1 MKKLICLMLILSA
14 SILKAEEFKMMPKFH
29 VGIMVDNKYYFGD
42 NANSGNY
49 ETTDRF
55 QIRKAAIGIT
65 GDLKNDFSYE
75 MEIGISTCIGTTD
88 QVKLMEAG
96 ISWSGLDFLTLS
108 LQKGHVNRGFASLVE
123 CSTRMVMEKSEFIKS
138 FGTCHPIG
146 FIAEGHFEF
155 GKNMAIEP
163 HLAIANGINETLDDE
178 KDFILGT
185 IFRTPIEGLSLIGTY
200 NLFEKKYFDQNFEE
214 YAKEGYRIFTGID
227 YQAHNISFT
236 GEYYTGEGFERDD
249 QVMNAYYLQAGYTF
263 ITNLEIL
270 KSVQPYGKYDYWDR
284 DADSDEDAE
293 FTNLEAGINFNLNS
307 YARFRLAYNKE
318 LSKPESQPEKPD
330 NIVIRLQ
337 ADF

>member
-1 MKKLICLMLILSA
+1 MVSNPIGKSFIRQKLKSSIILLLLTVASFFFINNFIQLVTINSQIEQAAGFYKSIGKLNAIDEEKYNVTKGIELIRASDDIAFIDNRSGVQGIIKDFNSA
-14 SILKAEEFKMMPKFH
+14 YIGEDIPKF
-29 VGIMVDNKYYFGD
+29 
-42 NANSGNY
+42 
-49 ETTDRF
+49 TDT
-55 QIRKAAIGIT
+55 QTAT
-65 GDLKNDFSYE
+65 L
-75 MEIGISTCIGTTD
+75 TD
-88 QVKLMEAG
+88 VY
-96 ISWSGLDFLTLS
+96 
-108 LQKGHVNRGFASLVE
+108 
-123 CSTRMVMEKSEFIKS
+123 
-138 FGTCHPIG
+138 
-146 FIAEGHFEF
+146 FIATVKQIISNDAKEDDLPSY
-155 GKNMAIEP
+155 I
-163 HLAIANGINETLDDE
+163 IAVDVEENIAG
-178 KDFILGT
+178 
-185 IFRTPIEGLSLIGTY
+185 
-200 NLFEKKYFDQNFEE
+200 FEE

-227 YQAHNISFT
+227 YEDHNISFT
-236 GEYYTGEGFERDD
+236 GEYYTGEGFERND